1 MVIKRELTRLAS
13 FYLKMINHVL
23 TGGVLKNEQKKK
35 YIYIHTALLSTR
47 QSYSRKKSTK
57 LNQASAKTVS
67 EMIHPQHKV
76 SLQYSVVCEYVLML
90 SLISTLKS

>member
-23 TGGVLKNEQKKK
+23 TGGVLKNEQTNK
-35 YIYIHTALLSTR
+35 YIYTVLLSTR

>member
-23 TGGVLKNEQKKK
+23 TGGVLKNEQTKKK
-35 YIYIHTALLSTR
+35 KKNTVLLSTR

>member
-23 TGGVLKNEQKKK
+23 TGGVLKNEQTKKK
-35 YIYIHTALLSTR
+35 KNTVLLSTR

>member
-23 TGGVLKNEQKKK
+23 TGGVLKNEQTKKN
-35 YIYIHTALLSTR
+35 IYTVLLSTR

>member
-23 TGGVLKNEQKKK
+23 TGGVLKNEQTKI
-35 YIYIHTALLSTR
+35 YIYTVLLSTR

-90 SLISTLKS
+90 SLISKLKS